1 VFFIE
6 MIIIIDPG
14 VTPSTNTSVASPGGS
29 ISLNL
34 LWSHRSGML
43 LSWQSSEGNGAIAL
57 TFSE

>member
-1 VFFIE
+1 